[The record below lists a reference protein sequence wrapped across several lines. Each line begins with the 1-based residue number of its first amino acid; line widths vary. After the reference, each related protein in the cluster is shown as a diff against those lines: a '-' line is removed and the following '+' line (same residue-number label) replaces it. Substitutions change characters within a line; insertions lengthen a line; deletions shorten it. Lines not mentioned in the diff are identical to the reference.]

1 MNGNQIYCGD
11 HCTIHS
17 YIVSL
22 YCMSKTNMLYA
33 NYISIKKKH
42 KRQNKKQE
50 KLLLRILKYKPF
62 PFFQKKKRKTTKIPQ
77 IKFLKKKKK
86 KKKNNKKT
94 L

>member
-33 NYISIKKKH
+33 NYISIKKNTKD
-42 KRQNKKQE
+42 KTKS
-50 KLLLRILKYKPF
+50 
-62 PFFQKKKRKTTKIPQ
+62 RK
-77 IKFLKKKKK
+77 
-86 KKKNNKKT
+86 NCY
-94 L
+94 